1 MIFVESGRL
10 MNLLAF
16 ENTKGNGFLLYSAHL
31 FVPLTLTVQGT
42 CVRKYKRKRISFV
55 FCSLI
60 RTFGPTNLRY
70 SRSEKQKNFW
80 ISFAFHSLIRT
91 FAGEKPRGTCST
103 PFNKTRI

>member
-16 ENTKGNGFLLYSAHL
+16 ENTKENEFLLYSAHL
-31 FVPLTLTVQGT
+31 FVPLVLRTLGTHVQKT
-42 CVRKYKRKRISFV
+42 KR
-55 FCSLI
+55 
-60 RTFGPTNLRY
+60 
-70 SRSEKQKNFW
+70 NFW

-91 FAGEKPRGTCST
+91 FAGEKRRGTCST

>member
-31 FVPLTLTVQGT
+31 FVPLVLRTLGT
-42 CVRKYKRKRISFV
+42 HVRKTKRI
-55 FCSLI
+55 
-60 RTFGPTNLRY
+60 
-70 SRSEKQKNFW
+70 FW

-91 FAGEKPRGTCST
+91 FDLNGPRYLRSKIQKETNFFCILLTYSYLWFYE
-103 PFNKTRI
+103 P